1 MQMLELTRKTVNLIK
16 SAGKMGVTNYELVD
30 LLNAHRRRIS
40 DITTILKALGM
51 VTTLREQKGTRI
63 IWNESTQKIFTEVN
77 DTLQEHIFVDASSLT
92 IRSTS
97 KITRV
102 SPMNI
107 LELRI
112 ESESPGFIIEVI
124 DTET

>member
-1 MQMLELTRKTVNLIK
+1 MLELTRKTVNLIK